1 MADRTTTERLESE
14 RLTPACPE
22 APDQEPAGLRRRG
35 ARRALGAGALT
46 AAALLVVAGCSGS
59 GSEDEDQAD
68 GPERDGRPS
77 ASAQPRPGHRD
88 TAPGKPRH
96 GTSPAPSRDT
106 PSTGP
111 STPEPASP
119 SSGKPADR
127 AARWQPRPGTR
138 WQWQLDGKVDTSVDV
153 PVYDI
158 DGFENDAATV
168 ERLHADGRK
177 VVCYV
182 NVGAYEDWRPD
193 AKKFPKAVLGADNDG
208 WKGEKWLDIRR
219 LDVLEPIMAER
230 FDMCRKKGFDAVEP
244 DLTEGFRNETGF
256 PLTAAHQLAFNRLIA
271 RLAHDRGMSVGLK
284 NDLDQIPD
292 LVGDFDF
299 AVNEQCAEFGECD
312 KLAPFVKRG
321 KAVFHVEY
329 KLDPGEFCGRTKDLG
344 LSSMQKKLGL
354 NSWRRP
360 C

>member
-1 MADRTTTERLESE
+1 M
-14 RLTPACPE
+14 
-22 APDQEPAGLRRRG
+22 
-35 ARRALGAGALT
+35 GAGALT
-46 AAALLVVAGCSGS
+46 AAALLVAAGCSGS
-59 GSEDEDQAD
+59 GSGSGTGAEDGDAAARAG
-68 GPERDGRPS
+68 GPEHAGTPG
-77 ASAQPRPGHRD
+77 ASAAPRPGRSD
-88 TAPGKPRH
+88 AGPAKPRH
-96 GTSPAPSRDT
+96 GTSPAPSRNT
-106 PSTGP
+106 PSAGP
-111 STPEPASP
+111 SAPESASP
-119 SSGKPADR
+119 SSSGKPDGR

-193 AKKFPKAVLGADNDG
+193 AKKFPKEVLGEDNDG
-208 WKGEKWLDIRR
+208 WKGEKWLDVRR
-219 LDVLEPIMAER
+219 LDVLEPLMAER

-256 PLTAAHQLAFNRLIA
+256 PLTAAHQLAFNRMIA

-284 NDLDQIPD
+284 NDLDQIPE

-329 KLDPGEFCGRTKDLG
+329 KLDPGEFCGRTKNLG

-354 NSWRRP
+354 SSWRRP

>member
-1 MADRTTTERLESE
+1 M
-14 RLTPACPE
+14 
-22 APDQEPAGLRRRG
+22 
-35 ARRALGAGALT
+35 T
-46 AAALLVVAGCSGS
+46 AAALLVAVGCSAS
-59 GSEDEDQAD
+59 GDREGADRAD
-68 GPERDGRPS
+68 GPDDDGTPS
-77 ASAQPRPGHRD
+77 ASAEHRPGGEAGAGRAGGPGGPD
-88 TAPGKPRH
+88 RTPGKPRR
-96 GTSPAPSRDT
+96 GGGST
-106 PSTGP
+106 PSSGGPSAAP
-111 STPEPASP
+111 STPEAGSSSGPSSDP
-119 SSGKPADR
+119 SSGSPSGSSAGR
-127 AARWQPRPGTR
+127 ARWQPRPGTR

-193 AKKFPKAVLGADNDG
+193 AKKFPESVLGEDNDG

-219 LDVLEPIMAER
+219 LDVLGPIMAER

-256 PLTAAHQLAFNRLIA
+256 PLTAAHQLAFNRMVA
-271 RLAHDRGMSVGLK
+271 RLAHERGMAVGLK
-284 NDLDQIPD
+284 NDLDQIPE

-312 KLAPFVKRG
+312 KLSPFVRRG

-329 KLDPGEFCGRTKDLG
+329 KLEPGEFCGRAKNLG
-344 LSSMQKKLGL
+344 LSSMQKRLGL
-354 NSWRRP
+354 SSWRRP